1 MGHAQHSLA
10 HCASQPLD
18 RVLYSGLGILLLS
31 TIFVATGLS
40 SSHSSALEYSTSTTA
55 AVHVSSTC
63 SMSTNPSGTDSPH
76 TTTLVNGGYNNTGI
90 GITTIKTLCNDASG
104 YAIYAVGFTGD
115 SIGGTSLHNSADGS
129 STTNDIV
136 TGTTLNGQVSNWAM
150 KVASG
155 TNGPAIQSDTS
166 GSFANF
172 HTVPDSFT
180 PVAKY
185 TSGVVP
191 AAGSIMTTTY
201 GASISPSQP
210 AGTYVG
216 KVKYVLVHPSTFA
229 PGTYTIAYNANGGSG
244 TMASETGV
252 LNYESHQLA
261 NNTFTAP
268 AGTIFGGWCTSN
280 ASMYDCTSGMS
291 YANQQQV
298 ASLGDAG
305 STVTLYAYWLPKRPM
320 QTFSCSDMSVG
331 ESDYLYDTRDNNI
344 YLVGKLADNNCWML
358 DNLRLD
364 PTDSTTAANMT
375 SSNTNAPAAAIT
387 NYLNGSST
395 APQSGWSTTA
405 VFNSATN
412 AWTNYYDVP
421 EINIAFGSNTKD
433 SVVPAHYGAGSGKR
447 GTYYNFC
454 AATAGTYC
462 WASGAGKDLPDTIV
476 DAPYDICPAGWHMPT
491 GGVRKNDTE
500 QVDTGEIGD
509 YQTLCNILNGPN
521 CTNGMSMTATNQN
534 SLQYKLGLPL
544 SGFLYSDSQFNYGSF
559 GDWWSSTYYNGNHMY
574 YLAVNSG
581 NVWPMNYGN
590 RYYGFTMR
598 CVAGS

>member
-1 MGHAQHSLA
+1 MKQAKVKKYKCLPWIAPLILSLF
-10 HCASQPLD
+10 
-18 RVLYSGLGILLLS
+18 VLSNNTL
-31 TIFVATGLS
+31 
-40 SSHSSALEYSTSTTA
+40 ALEYQSNTNVQFTFNPIIAIDISGNLTIDKLSPGTA
-55 AVHVSSTC
+55 SDSNIINVNVA
-63 SMSTNPSGTDSPH
+63 TNNVT
-76 TTTLVNGGYNNTGI
+76 GYNLSAT
-90 GITTIKTLCNDASG
+90 
-104 YAIYAVGFTGD
+104 VG
-115 SIGGTSLHNSADGS
+115 S
-129 STTNDIV
+129 
-136 TGTTLNGQVSNWAM
+136 
-150 KVASG
+150 
-155 TNGPAIQSDTS
+155 
-166 GSFANF
+166 
-172 HTVPDSFT
+172 
-180 PVAKY
+180 
-185 TSGVVP
+185 
-191 AAGSIMTTTY
+191 
-201 GASISPSQP
+201 
-210 AGTYVG
+210 
-216 KVKYVLVHPSTFA
+216 
-229 PGTYTIAYNANGGSG
+229 
-244 TMASETGV
+244 
-252 LNYESHQLA
+252 
-261 NNTFTAP
+261 
-268 AGTIFGGWCTSN
+268 TSN
-280 ASMYDCTSGMS
+280 ASSDLVHNSGNGYKFS
-291 YANQQQV
+291 
-298 ASLGDAG
+298 SLNSNL
-305 STVTLYAYWLPKRPM
+305 STLTDFDPNTWGYNYSVNSSSDWHDYSTLPLYTAEGVTLNSTTTATNDTIRFKIGARADNAQASGTYTNTINFATVANPAPYTFAEAFAAAGKQQHNGYYAM
-320 QTFSCSDMSVG
+320 QDMSNSICEAADIDTNIQLLDLRDSNV
-331 ESDYLYDTRDNNI
+331 YLI
-344 YLVGKLADNNCWML
+344 GKLADNNCWML

-544 SGFLYSDSQFNYGSF
+544 SGYLYSDTQNSYGSL
-559 GDWWSSTYYNGNHMY
+559 GRWWSSTYYNGYAMY
-574 YLAVNSG
+574 YLTVNSG
-581 NVWPMNYGN
+581 NVWPMNANN

-598 CVAGS
+598 CVVGS